1 VTIARSIN
9 SIPQRFNIFVNQIMR
24 KFLLQEPYVAE
35 KCKNIIA
42 INIFLFGGPKY
53 LSFGEQQYVVW
64 DTPSQRTK

>member
-1 VTIARSIN
+1 
-9 SIPQRFNIFVNQIMR
+9 MR

-42 INIFLFGGPKY
+42 INIFLFGEPKY

-64 DTPSQRTK
+64 DTPSQSAK